1 MGLFRPLLSLFT
13 LATCLVAA
21 DPWTAR
27 PLGSTDAPYGYLEHL
42 PPGYVAKAKTRH
54 PFILFLHGLGEL
66 GDSDKELPKVAKS
79 GPLRL
84 IADNDPLGKLI
95 DSQGAIVIA
104 PQGLKADKWW
114 QTPKLIATID
124 SVLKRHPGIDLD
136 RIYITGLSMG
146 GGGTWAL
153 ATAIPGRL
161 AAVVPICGAAKP
173 GKVDGLRD
181 LPVWAHHA
189 VGDPTVRF
197 PENTKAWF
205 EAILTDRRALPAGG
219 LLATNTTVEQPLT
232 GWLAAKGGWVWAEGK
247 APPATAKDPRLVLT
261 VLPGNNHDS
270 WTRTYQNQ
278 AMWEWLFRQVR
289 ARKK

>member
-1 MGLFRPLLSLFT
+1 MGLFRPLLSLLSLT
-13 LATCLVAA
+13 SCLVAA
-21 DPWTAR
+21 DPWTVR

-42 PPGYVAKAKTRH
+42 PPGYVATAKAKH
-54 PFILFLHGLGEL
+54 PLILFLHGLGEL
-66 GDSDKELPKVAKS
+66 GDSDKDLPKVAKY
-79 GPLRL
+79 GPLKL
-84 IADNDPLGKLI
+84 IADNDPLGTLI
-95 DSQGAIVIA
+95 DRQGAIVIA

-124 SVLKRHPGIDLD
+124 SVLKRHPDIDLD
-136 RIYITGLSMG
+136 RVYITGLSMG

-181 LPVWAHHA
+181 LPIWANHA
-189 VGDPTVRF
+189 IGDPTVRF
-197 PENTKAWF
+197 PENTRAWF

-219 LLATNTTVEQPLT
+219 LT
-232 GWLAAKGGWVWAEGK
+232 GWLAAKGGWVWAEGN
-247 APPATAKDPRLVLT
+247 APPSSAKNPRLVLT
-261 VLPGNNHDS
+261 VYPGNSHDS

-278 AMWEWLFRQVR
+278 AMWEWMFRQVR
-289 ARKK
+289 AKKK